1 MENFI
6 INYPILSITILLILS
21 LNLIAITWLLIGV
34 WQEGLRQKIAKLKT
48 KIKQERKAWHELAK
62 WHMKTIKELRE
73 QIGIIGGNSLS
84 HAIDNEILKDQLND
98 PFKTVKIRNVRPKL
112 DQAKIEDM
120 ADELNRMINDN
131 KRIIEDYPRLAE
143 LNIELKKSFNNHTHY
158 SKKIEDENAS
168 LHKMYESV
176 SNENTELRERL
187 RQNEC
192 RLKHEKITPKP
203 VDSDWWTP
211 KKDIEEL
218 FIKGS
223 AYRKVDHVKESPT
236 LVWLWSGLKT
246 YQVAKSDFMPCN
258 SNGRVIE
265 NNLKNKAQS
274 IAGLES

>member
-6 INYPILSITILLILS
+6 INHPILSITILLILS

-98 PFKTVKIRNVRPKL
+98 PFKTVKMRNVRPKL
-112 DQAKIEDM
+112 DQEQVEDM
-120 ADELNRMINDN
+120 AGELNRMF
-131 KRIIEDYPRLAE
+131 KECKIIIDDYPKVLE
-143 LNIELKKSFNNHTHY
+143 HNQELKRSFDKHTEY
-158 SKKIEDENAS
+158 SKKIEEENVS
-168 LHKMYESV
+168 LHQMYESV
-176 SNENTELRERL
+176 SSENTELRERL

-203 VDSDWWTP
+203 VESDWWTP
-211 KKDIEEL
+211 KKNIQEL
-218 FIKGS
+218 FITGI
-223 AYRKVDHVKESPT
+223 AYRKSDFVNSTPT
-236 LVWLWSGLKT
+236 LIHLWSGIKT

-258 SNGRVIE
+258 SNGSVK
-265 NNLKNKAQS
+265 NNLQNKAQS
-274 IAGLES
+274 IAEVKS